1 MKRRRV
7 VEVDREMLRRKA
19 RTERQAT
26 KLPTLTAKLAE
37 FDFRMLLAGKMAQ
50 VA

>member
-7 VEVDREMLRRKA
+7 VEVDRDMRARKA
-19 RTERQAT
+19 RTERQPA

-37 FDFRMLLAGKMAQ
+37 FDWRMLLAGKMVQGA
-50 VA
+50 